1 MRTDLNCPCCGA
13 KRYQYNYSMTTA
25 MGWATIIEHGEV
37 VSRNPNITTT
47 YYTCLQCKHNFHTRE
62 QYDELLE
69 VVDDGKAPE
78 VPTIQVSVN
87 EFNELDATT
96 IPNSNDYIV
105 KPDSTKLWATF
116 PTMDEFKELK
126 SRVERLEKRIKE

>member
-1 MRTDLNCPCCGA
+1 M
-13 KRYQYNYSMTTA
+13 
-25 MGWATIIEHGEV
+25 
-37 VSRNPNITTT
+37 
-47 YYTCLQCKHNFHTRE
+47 
-62 QYDELLE
+62 E

-116 PTMDEFKELK
+116 PTMNEFKELK
-126 SRVERLEKRIKE
+126 SRVERLEKRIKEWDFFVIGVSIGGLYYIAGVCRNVLSVCIAAAPNGDDLLLDFF